1 MLNSYT
7 YISLYFRFIFYSY
20 YFYPVLKLSD
30 DGRILQDA
38 SFESSCLLI
47 SMIMLCVWSLWA
59 AVCTDPDPYVVLFVI
74 TCLLILSYVLLKSRN
89 FDDFSKLIG
98 IDIYKLNKA
107 FKESLEYHY
116 HDFPNDII
124 SVLQSETLNKSISIR
139 PPSPSKSFLSIVE
152 DEEEGE
158 GGFECTITA
167 FESLKTILSFRD
179 KAFTDFVSR
188 NKFTYPDTDMEE
200 CNHIVDSFFY
210 LNNLINC
217 IDRLFGFYRLKALKD
232 ATREKKL
239 RQAEIV
245 NFIRLNVPDMSDIS
259 ISRLE
264 KIRDIDMVNIIM
276 KFKTYKQ
283 NMREK
288 EIEEVKRIKQD
299 IEDQMAKRNEER
311 RKILLTNAIVSKKK
325 KSEKFDLINSKAKL
339 KFKNIARLQLRI
351 NRSLEAL
358 EIASNNMKIATS
370 EDKSKEADAQ
380 AKAALEELE
389 KAKLELSIL
398 NNNNNDH
405 NNQDKDKEDGND
417 QNMNGGNS
425 LSSDKSKSVKSKPD
439 SIVTTLGVVVDMSL
453 DEYISKLPIVK
464 GKYEDGEFSC
474 GAKAKRFSQCYP
486 DFETVLDKS
495 VLPLNPSPD
504 DIIQGSLGDCYFLS
518 AIATI
523 AEKSYLLDS
532 LFPFV
537 DMNRCIFAVRLYHN
551 GGYCIL
557 LLDDYFPHNGSS
569 FLYARG
575 GEKQA
580 RSLWVMLLEKAYAKL
595 HG

>member
-1 MLNSYT
+1 
-7 YISLYFRFIFYSY
+7 
-20 YFYPVLKLSD
+20 
-30 DGRILQDA
+30 
-38 SFESSCLLI
+38 
-47 SMIMLCVWSLWA
+47 MLCVWSLWA
-59 AVCTDPDPYVVLFVI
+59 AVCADPDPYVVLFVI

-107 FKESLEYHY
+107 CKESLEYHY
-116 HDFPNDII
+116 HELPNDII
-124 SVLQSETLNKSISIR
+124 SVLQSESLNKSISIR
-139 PPSPSKSFLSIVE
+139 PPSPSKSFLSIAQE
-152 DEEEGE
+152 DE

-188 NKFTYPDTDMEE
+188 NKFTYPDTDMDD

-232 ATREKKL
+232 ATSEKKL

-245 NFIRLNVPDMSDIS
+245 NFIRLNVPNMSDIS

-264 KIRDIDMVNIIM
+264 KLRDIDMVNIIM

-283 NMREK
+283 NMKEK

-311 RKILLTNAIVSKKK
+311 RKILLANAIVSKKK
-325 KSEKFDLINSKAKL
+325 KSEKFDIINSKAKL

-398 NNNNNDH
+398 NNNNNDDG
-405 NNQDKDKEDGND
+405 NNQGKDKEDGAD
-417 QNMNGGNS
+417 QNMNGGGNS
-425 LSSDKSKSVKSKPD
+425 DENKSVKSKPD
-439 SIVTTLGVVVDMSL
+439 TIVTTLGVAVDMSL
-453 DEYISKLPIVK
+453 DEYISKLPMVK
-464 GKYEDGEFSC
+464 GKYEDDEFSC

-486 DFETVLDKS
+486 DFETVLEKS

-532 LFPFV
+532 LFPFI

-557 LLDDYFPHNGSS
+557 LLDDYFPHNGGGS
-569 FLYARG
+569 FLYAHG